1 MNIDKNNDLVDQL
14 NRLLEW
20 LHQSDS
26 QHFGN
31 HITLIKVEKGA
42 QYVNQVGSQVFN
54 THKSDISAK
63 DHSAIIESPEPP
75 ELPEPLATPEAMV
88 LWQKAQQAGYVNEH
102 FQPLLSRTL
111 SAILAFEIAKRLV
124 IKDKWKTF
132 ETLWDRRNMY
142 RDYYT
147 SLNQNQSLEF
157 REKLKAVF
165 A

>member
-1 MNIDKNNDLVDQL
+1 MAASVRQSALRQPHHADQG
-14 NRLLEW
+14 RERRAVCQPGW
-20 LHQSDS
+20 LTGIQ
-26 QHFGN
+26 
-31 HITLIKVEKGA
+31 

-111 SAILAFEIAKRLV
+111 SAILAFEMAKRLV